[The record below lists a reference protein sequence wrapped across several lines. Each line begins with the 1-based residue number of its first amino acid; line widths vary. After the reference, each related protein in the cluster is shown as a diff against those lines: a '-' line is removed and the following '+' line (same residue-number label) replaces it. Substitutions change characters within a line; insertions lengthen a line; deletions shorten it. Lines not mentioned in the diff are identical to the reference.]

1 VFPNATRKNL
11 ALSISRRLG
20 LGLFEMMGVKVV
32 LVLLLSSTLGA
43 KEREVWD
50 SLPDLQELA
59 SSLPTL
65 VNMLMS
71 GDMLDL
77 GEMGEEADAW
87 FEGNAATLRRLV
99 GTLNTL
105 ARMACKL
112 ADKAGRVLEQVEV
125 DTSLLIFKGLFTTGE
140 ELVLTVVPMVDLLP
154 TLLRNL
160 VSKKTILNMLNLDSV
175 KSEIMGMSDETARF
189 YVKQLK
195 AIPKKERDEGL
206 ALLKVLETM
215 LKLVEEDADYS
226 KFEEVLS
233 QVLQILPGQVE
244 NVQTMLKDLSVMEKL
259 RRKSVIFN
267 PDQKHQE
274 L

>member
-1 VFPNATRKNL
+1 
-11 ALSISRRLG
+11 
-20 LGLFEMMGVKVV
+20 MG
-32 LVLLLSSTLGA
+32 
-43 KEREVWD
+43 
-50 SLPDLQELA
+50 
-59 SSLPTL
+59 
-65 VNMLMS
+65 
-71 GDMLDL
+71 
-77 GEMGEEADAW
+77 
-87 FEGNAATLRRLV
+87 
-99 GTLNTL
+99 
-105 ARMACKL
+105 
-112 ADKAGRVLEQVEV
+112 EV

-226 KFEEVLS
+226 C
-233 QVLQILPGQVE
+233 
-244 NVQTMLKDLSVMEKL
+244 L
-259 RRKSVIFN
+259 RRFCHKFYKSCLVRWKTSRQCSKI
-267 PDQKHQE
+267 
-274 L
+274 

>member
-1 VFPNATRKNL
+1 ML
-11 ALSISRRLG
+11 
-20 LGLFEMMGVKVV
+20 GVKVV

-112 ADKAGRVLEQVEV
+112 ADKAGQVLEQVEV